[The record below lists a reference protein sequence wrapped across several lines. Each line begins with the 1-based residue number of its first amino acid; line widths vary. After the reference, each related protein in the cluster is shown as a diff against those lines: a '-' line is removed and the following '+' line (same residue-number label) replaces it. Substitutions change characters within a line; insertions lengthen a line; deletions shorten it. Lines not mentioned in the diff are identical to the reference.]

1 MQVNNSFSFTDQ
13 NLTLLLETNI
23 INFNL
28 FELFVIIFS
37 SFVFVLG
44 IVGNLLVVIVVLK
57 NSHMK
62 TITNMFIVNLAIGD
76 FLVILICLPTSVL
89 QDVTGQLN
97 ATKNKSFTEVLL
109 PFLKNE
115 PRIKIFHTKIFHVF
129 ILVFLCV

>member
-1 MQVNNSFSFTDQ
+1 MQVNKSISFIDQ
-13 NLTLLLETNI
+13 NLTLLLETKATTDT

-89 QDVTGQLN
+89 QDVTG
-97 ATKNKSFTEVLL
+97 
-109 PFLKNE
+109 
-115 PRIKIFHTKIFHVF
+115 
-129 ILVFLCV
+129 